1 MILPNPKTKSN
12 EDFIC
17 KVSAKSF
24 NAADRR
30 ISKSLVIR
38 DVVPPSINPQQQSL
52 VSSTDSNKKSVTIV
66 GTLEQGEISIPP
78 DIFNID
84 AILCDSMQA
93 VKVTGKLF
101 FPAFGCHILL
111 SRALHLNILLSF
123 DVNGIGYDEASK
135 SPKWNTLLEDEEDN
149 YEYVGKESSDQIYLV
164 KSSMENLYSIHKY
177 LDFERKG
184 GIEAHSTKRFGIFKL
199 ILDEGNGN
207 LLGKKEANH
216 IDRIIDSSS
225 PVTASG
231 DDQGRL

>member
-93 VKVTGKLF
+93 VKVTGK
-101 FPAFGCHILL
+101 
-111 SRALHLNILLSF
+111 R
-123 DVNGIGYDEASK
+123 
-135 SPKWNTLLEDEEDN
+135 
-149 YEYVGKESSDQIYLV
+149 
-164 KSSMENLYSIHKY
+164 
-177 LDFERKG
+177 